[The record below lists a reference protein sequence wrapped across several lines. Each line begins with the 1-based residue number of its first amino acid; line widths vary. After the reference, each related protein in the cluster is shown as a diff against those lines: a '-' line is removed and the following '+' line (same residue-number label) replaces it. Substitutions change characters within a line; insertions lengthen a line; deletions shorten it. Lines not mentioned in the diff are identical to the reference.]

1 MATAS
6 IPSTAAVE
14 SDIPY
19 EVINGEIVE
28 LPPMGIFEGLIASLL
43 DRQLQ
48 CYMATQGSGWIV
60 TEILFH
66 FSRTVGNKRRPD
78 LAYVSYDRWP
88 MEKPVP
94 RGDDW
99 DVVPNLAV
107 EVISPT
113 NPAHEVVDKIAD
125 YFQAGVERVWVVYPL
140 QRQIYVYSSPTDV
153 RVIAE
158 DGKLADEALLP
169 GFGLSLSALFGGA
182 TAAK

>member
-6 IPSTAAVE
+6 IPSAAAVE
-14 SDIPY
+14 SEVPY

-48 CYMATQGSGWIV
+48 CYMATKGSGWIV
-60 TEILFH
+60 TEILFD
-66 FSRTVGNKRRPD
+66 FSRIVGNKRRPD

-88 MEKPVP
+88 IVKPVP
-94 RGDDW
+94 RGNDW

-113 NPAHEVVDKIAD
+113 NPEHEVVDKIAD
-125 YFQAGVERVWVVYPL
+125 YFQAGVERAWVVYPL

-153 RVIAE
+153 RVITE
-158 DGKLADEALLP
+158 DGELADEALLP
-169 GFGLSLSALFGGA
+169 GFRLSLSALFGGA